1 MSEININRIKVK
13 DIPELRKKLAVI
25 QENKCL
31 ICGVEL
37 DKVVSCLDHD
47 HKTGVIRS
55 VLCANCN
62 GIEGKIFNLA
72 RRGKR
77 GSTELEFLTKIFS
90 YWVAWSNPP
99 EGAFIHPKHRTKDEK
114 RIARNKKAREKRK
127 SEKSS

>member
-13 DIPELRKKLAVI
+13 DIPVLRKKLAVL

-31 ICGVEL
+31 ICRVDL
-37 DKVVSCLDHD
+37 DSVVSCLDHD
-47 HKTGVIRS
+47 HKSGVIRS

-77 GSTELEFLTKIFS
+77 SDTEFNFLTKILC
-90 YWVAWSNPP
+90 YWEAWSNPP
-99 EGAFIHPKHRTKDEK
+99 KDAFIHPKHRTHDEK
-114 RIARNKKAREKRK
+114 RVARNKKAREKRK
-127 SEKSS
+127 SKKSC